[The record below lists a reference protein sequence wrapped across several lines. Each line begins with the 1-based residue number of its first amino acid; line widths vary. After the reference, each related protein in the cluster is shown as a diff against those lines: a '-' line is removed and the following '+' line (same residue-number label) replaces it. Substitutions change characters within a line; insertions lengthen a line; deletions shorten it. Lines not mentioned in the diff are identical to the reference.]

1 MPEPVLEAIERYSK
15 DLDRLDIVARN
26 TLLGSFRRQ
35 IAPVLLEWRALQEK
49 VATAPLIATIDG
61 SGNVTQAIPPSW
73 LFQEQRYASLQSEVR
88 GLVYGMGATLG
99 DVTLEGQAAAWE
111 TGLQEAR
118 AAGTALGEI
127 SPRSWAGV
135 PSRAFASFTG
145 GEAGGPLGSL
155 LAGFTARN
163 GGEARAF
170 ARDVIGAGVIQG
182 LAARDVARRLEAGLS
197 DLTFGR
203 AYRIARTETL
213 RAYREGA
220 RASYRANPN
229 IVQSWAWRAAVE
241 NTSRPPCAACFARH
255 GQLFPIEEPM
265 QTHPNCRCRM
275 VPRRSPLFGVQP
287 NDPKLPDA
295 TAAFEKL
302 SPAQQRRILGPGRLE
317 MYRRGQA
324 NLRDFATVRGQGGPW
339 GANAATVRP
348 LYELR
353 NLSHE
358 GRALPFAA
366 QRLFTQSAEAERFV
380 SGTLQDVAYR
390 TGGSLEGFAFRLKR
404 TNRIAEKIQT
414 DVLDGRG
421 GVTAVSEGINDALRY
436 TMRFSPEQYADGVR
450 IALREIETRGGV
462 IVNSKNFWNTTY
474 TVAKHG
480 ADSGY
485 RGFHA
490 IIRDRTGARYELQF
504 HTAES
509 LAVKEPSH
517 NLYEIQRQDSTSA
530 AEKKRLAAAIGDL
543 WRTLRF
549 PPGALDL

>member
-1 MPEPVLEAIERYSK
+1 MPEPVLDAIDRYSK
-15 DLDRLDIVARN
+15 DLEKLDLVARN
-26 TLLGSFRRQ
+26 SLLASFRRQ
-35 IAPVLLEWRALQEK
+35 IAPVMLEWRALQEK
-49 VATAPLIATIDG
+49 VATAPRIATIDG
-61 SGNVTQAIPPSW
+61 SGKVTEGIPPSW

-88 GLVYGMGATLG
+88 GLVYGMGSTLG
-99 DVTLEGQAAAWE
+99 DVTLSGQAAAWE
-111 TGLQEAR
+111 TGLAEAR

-135 PSRAFASFTG
+135 PSRAFAAYTG
-145 GEAGGPLGSL
+145 GVEAGPLAALLGS
-155 LAGFTARN
+155 FSTVN
-163 GGEARAF
+163 GAEARSW

-182 LAARDVARRLEAGLS
+182 LPARTVARRLEEGLQTI
-197 DLTFGR
+197 TFSR

-255 GQLFPIEEPM
+255 GQLFPISEPM

-275 VPRRSPLFGVQP
+275 VPRRSPMLGVLP
-287 NDPKLPDA
+287 NDPKLRDSR
-295 TAAFEKL
+295 AAFEAL
-302 SPAQQRRILGPGRLE
+302 SPAMQRRILGPGRLE

-324 NLRDFATVRGQGGPW
+324 TLQDFATTRTRGPW
-339 GANAATVRP
+339 GSNAATVRP

-366 QRLFTQSAEAERFV
+366 QRLFSQSANAEIAV
-380 SGTLQDVAYR
+380 SATLQDVAFR
-390 TGGSLEGFAFRLKR
+390 TGGSLEGFAFRLKMP
-404 TNRIAEKIQT
+404 NRIAEKIQT

-421 GVTAVSEGINDALRY
+421 GITSVSEGINDALRY
-436 TMRFSPEQYADGVR
+436 TLRMSPEQYADGVR
-450 IALREIETRGGV
+450 IALREIEARGGTV
-462 IVNSKNFWNTTY
+462 LKTKNFWN
-474 TVAKHG
+474 APE
-480 ADSGY
+480 GY

-490 IIRDRTGARYELQF
+490 ILRDATGARYELQF

-509 LAVKEPSH
+509 LAVKEQSH
-517 NLYEIQRQDSTSA
+517 VLYEIQRQDTTSP
-530 AEKKRLAAAIGDL
+530 AEKKSLQDRIDAL
-543 WRTLRF
+543 WRPLLF
-549 PPGALDL
+549 PPGVKGLG